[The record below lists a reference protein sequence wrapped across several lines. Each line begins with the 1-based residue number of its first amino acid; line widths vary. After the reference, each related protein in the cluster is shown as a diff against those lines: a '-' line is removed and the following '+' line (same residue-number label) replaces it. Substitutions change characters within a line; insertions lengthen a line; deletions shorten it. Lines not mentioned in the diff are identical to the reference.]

1 MGGIIEQNYIGYGL
15 KICKKG
21 VIEMKAIITS
31 EEFYTEGGCNAC
43 QPFTMATY
51 DLTFEDG
58 TTTSLEELDI
68 PSLIMALAQKNQ
80 WRQSYEEDDFDDI
93 LIYQK
98 ETTKIAVKET
108 PRQITFEKAG
118 TKQTFDKKDCDLTA
132 LFTRVNEIAK
142 ELFHLENTDFE
153 VKPLEK

>member
-31 EEFYTEGGCNAC
+31 EEFYTEEGCNAY

-132 LFTRVNEIAK
+132 LFARVNEIAK